1 MAFCRKCGIKLAE
14 GAKYCSSCGTSCQ
27 ETTANNNTIVQP
39 QPTIVYVQSPQ
50 QQNVYVR
57 GVEKS
62 KGITLLLCFFLGGFG
77 IHQFYIG
84 NTVKGVTYLLFCWI
98 CYITG
103 IIALIDFFIFL
114 CMSEERFHQKYDKS
128 N

>member
-1 MAFCRKCGIKLAE
+1 MAFCKNCGKQFVEGIK
-14 GAKYCSSCGTSCQ
+14 YCPSCGTICQ
-27 ETTANNNTIVQP
+27 EINANNSPIVQ

-50 QQNVYVR
+50 QQNVYVH

-84 NTVKGVTYLLFCWI
+84 NTIKGVTYLLFCWI

-103 IIALIDFFIFL
+103 IVAIIDFFIFL
-114 CMSEERFHQKYDKS
+114 CMSEERFHQKYDK
-128 N
+128 NY